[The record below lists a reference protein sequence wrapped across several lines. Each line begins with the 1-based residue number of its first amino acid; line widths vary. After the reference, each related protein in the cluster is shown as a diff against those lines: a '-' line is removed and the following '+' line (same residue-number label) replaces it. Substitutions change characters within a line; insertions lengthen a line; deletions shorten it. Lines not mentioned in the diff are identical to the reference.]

1 MMSRV
6 CKSFNETPSERGA
19 FIKAS
24 FYRRRKVRHFSTSLV
39 YNFFVQEN
47 LLPTANEL
55 PLSRD
60 KSVLNRTH
68 NGKLGEK
75 SFILLVVSEN

>member
-19 FIKAS
+19 F
-24 FYRRRKVRHFSTSLV
+24 RRRKVRHYSTSLV